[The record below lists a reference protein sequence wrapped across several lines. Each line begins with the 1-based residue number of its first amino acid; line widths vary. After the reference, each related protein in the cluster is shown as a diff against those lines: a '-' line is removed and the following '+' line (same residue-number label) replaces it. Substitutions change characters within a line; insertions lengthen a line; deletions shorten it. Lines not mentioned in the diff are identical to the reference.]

1 MKIDMTIE
9 DVYVTVEYVVDEDVY
24 GNNWAAVEAVFV
36 EGVDIFNL
44 LDEKILVKIEEQ
56 IPIEI
61 AEQKWSHDE
70 DNRD

>member
-44 LDEKILVKIEEQ
+44 LDERILAKIEEQ

>member
-1 MKIDMTIE
+1 MTIE
-9 DVYVTVEYVVDEDVY
+9 DVYLTVEYIIDEDY
-24 GNNWAAVEAVFV
+24 AGEQWPAVEAVFV

-44 LDEKILVKIEEQ
+44 LDEKILEEIEQ
-56 IPIEI
+56 KIPIEI

>member
-9 DVYVTVEYVVDEDVY
+9 DVYVTVEYIVDEDY
-24 GNNWAAVEAVFV
+24 AGNQWPAVERVLV
-36 EGVDIFNL
+36 EGVDIFDL
-44 LDEKILVKIEEQ
+44 MDEKILDEIEKK

>member
-9 DVYVTVEYVVDEDVY
+9 DVYLTVEYIIDEDY
-24 GNNWAAVEAVFV
+24 AGEQWPAVEAVFV

-44 LDEKILVKIEEQ
+44 LDEKILEEIEQ
-56 IPIEI
+56 KIPIEI

>member
-1 MKIDMTIE
+1 MKIDMVVE
-9 DVYVTVEYVVDEDVY
+9 DVYLTVEYIVDEDMH
-24 GNNWAAVEAVFV
+24 GNKWPVVECVFV

-44 LDEKILVKIEEQ
+44 MDERILEKIEER
-56 IPIEI
+56 IPNEI